1 MTRGAA
7 FVLAAGAT
15 CAALAYGGIWMYGDG
30 FIFNRF
36 TGTVIYVDL
45 PGEEED
51 TLDARATRL
60 PSGGADSGHRS
71 FDERPRAGL
80 VAAAPDASGPATSAE
95 DPQAPWGANRTSR
108 TSWSCPWSRVSSR
121 STETGVPKRFPSPLT
136 MPIATG
142 VRPGRFDR

>member
-1 MTRGAA
+1 MTRGAS
-7 FVLAAGAT
+7 FVLAVGAT

-45 PGEEED
+45 PEEEED
-51 TLDARATRL
+51 TLDARTDRADPGPETIHPCAHERRARGDQATFEAPKRT
-60 PSGGADSGHRS
+60 RS
-71 FDERPRAGL
+71 
-80 VAAAPDASGPATSAE
+80 
-95 DPQAPWGANRTSR
+95 
-108 TSWSCPWSRVSSR
+108 TSWSCPPSRESSV
-121 STETGVPKRFPSPLT
+121 STETGVPNRVPRPFT

>member
-7 FVLAAGAT
+7 FVLAVGAT

-45 PGEEED
+45 PEEED
-51 TLDARATRL
+51 TLDARATAF
-60 PSGGADSGHRS
+60 GAASEKPV
-71 FDERPRAGL
+71 ERRTPAVGERAPAQ
-80 VAAAPDASGPATSAE
+80 AAAAE
-95 DPQAPWGANRTSR
+95 PKRTSR
-108 TSWSCPWSRVSSR
+108 TSWSWPSSRVSSR
-121 STETGVPKRFPSPLT
+121 STVTAVPKRLPRPFT

-142 VRPGRFDR
+142 VSPGRFDR